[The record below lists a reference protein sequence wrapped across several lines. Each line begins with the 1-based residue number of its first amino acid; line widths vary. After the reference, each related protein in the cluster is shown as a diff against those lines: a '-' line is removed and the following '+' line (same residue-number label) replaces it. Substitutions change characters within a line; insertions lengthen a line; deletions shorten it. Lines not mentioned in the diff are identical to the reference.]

1 MKFIICLMMKQ
12 FHSESR
18 GKRRNAEVISLRIS
32 TTLARKLF
40 FAAGVADFFLDNKSQ
55 LFLISPPIFLGC
67 FKSSAGGGD
76 YGVREG

>member
-1 MKFIICLMMKQ
+1 
-12 FHSESR
+12 
-18 GKRRNAEVISLRIS
+18 LRIS

-55 LFLISPPIFLGC
+55 LFLISPPIFPGC